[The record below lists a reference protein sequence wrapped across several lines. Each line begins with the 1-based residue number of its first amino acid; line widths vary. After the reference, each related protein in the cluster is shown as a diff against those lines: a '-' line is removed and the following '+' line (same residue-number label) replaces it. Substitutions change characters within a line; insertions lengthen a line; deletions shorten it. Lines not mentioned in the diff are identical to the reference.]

1 MKKTVTFLASAAVL
15 MLTTG
20 CGGLGTAASLLN
32 SQSTSSSS
40 SSSSSSNG
48 ISSVLGALTNGE
60 TLANVFTS
68 VIGADK
74 LSAEQLVGTWKYDG
88 AGCAF
93 SSENALAK
101 AGGEVA
107 ATQVEEKLDEQY
119 SKLGLSSSNTYLTFN
134 SDKSF
139 EASLAGKKFSGTYT
153 YTESD
158 GSIKLTT
165 LLFSMNGYVKRNAS
179 GISVLFESK
188 KAITLIQTLT
198 SLSNSS
204 YASTLNSISSN
215 YDGVRVGFD
224 MKK

>member
-1 MKKTVTFLASAAVL
+1 MKKTVTFLWVAATL
-15 MLTTG
+15 LLTTG
-20 CGGLGTAASLLN
+20 CGGLGSASSLLN
-32 SQSTSSSS
+32 SQSTTNSSSS
-40 SSSSSSNG
+40 SSTTSG
-48 ISSVLGALTNGE
+48 LGSVLGALTNGE

-74 LSAEQLVGTWKYDG
+74 LSAEQIVGTWKYDG

-119 SKLGLSSSNTYLTFN
+119 KKLGLSSSNTYITFN
-134 SDKSF
+134 SDKTF
-139 EASLAGKKFSGTYT
+139 EAAIAGKKISGNYT
-153 YTESD
+153 YSESD
-158 GSIKLTT
+158 GSVKLST
-165 LLFSMNGYVKRNAS
+165 LLLSMNGYLKRNSS

-198 SLSNSS
+198 SLSNSQ